1 MAILMAAA
9 SFAAMAADE
18 ANEPMIPV
26 EGGDITDIIKEDV
39 TTAPA
44 TTAPATTAPATTA
57 PEDKPLWGD
66 VDGNGTVN
74 INDVTALQ
82 NYFVRKIKKP
92 AGFDKNA
99 DVNTD
104 NLKNIYDATVIQL
117 YLAGTLKKLPITP
130 DGYYAEL
137 IRP

>member
-9 SFAAMAADE
+9 SFAAMAAD
-18 ANEPMIPV
+18 EPMIPV

-39 TTAPA
+39 